1 VSAEGRL
8 LRVRLEKTGRKLTPD
23 RVVPANVKWTLELP
37 EHLAVVD
44 VSLDRVEELLPKHF
58 R

>member
-1 VSAEGRL
+1 
-8 LRVRLEKTGRKLTPD
+8 
-23 RVVPANVKWTLELP
+23 VKWTLELP

-44 VSLDRVEELLPKHF
+44 LPFDRVEELLPKHF

>member
-1 VSAEGRL
+1 
-8 LRVRLEKTGRKLTPD
+8 
-23 RVVPANVKWTLELP
+23 VKWTLELP

-44 VSLDRVEELLPKHF
+44 VALDRVEELLSKQF